1 MRYDTIPKLLEF
13 FGKFLNRLAP
23 FIIALT
29 LLVFMYGL
37 FRMILGGGEQAKKEG
52 RQIIVFGV
60 VGLAVMLSVW
70 GLVNLLKIGFGFSN
84 VSAPPQGP
92 GVPRFK

>member
-1 MRYDTIPKLLEF
+1 MQYDTIPKVIDF
-13 FGKFLNRLAP
+13 IGNFLNRLAP

-29 LLVFMYGL
+29 LLVFIYGL

-60 VGLAVMLSVW
+60 VGLFVMVSVW
-70 GLVNLLKIGFGFSN
+70 GLVNVIKLGFGFSN

-92 GVPRFK
+92 GVPKFK